1 MAISANPSTNP
12 VRADA
17 KSVDLRWLW
26 LLIGFALLPFTANRV
41 VFPLAAWI
49 APVFLL
55 RFERVSRRGGPALW
69 LIFAAYMLAGAIDLI
84 GIPGRGLDLL
94 LGLTLFPLYRAVR
107 FTLPYVTDRLLG
119 ARLGTWPRMLLFPA
133 SFVASDWLMGL
144 LHLTGTFGSPAYS
157 QYGVLPLMQLVSVT
171 GMYGLTFLVMWF
183 ASAVNAVWE
192 HGFRWRATRLPLAVF
207 GSVLAA
213 VFAFGF
219 ARLSLAAPTSPT
231 VKAATITIS
240 PAVYNQAN
248 DGLAWATFNRA
259 TTAQR
264 AAWRPRFTATVDQ
277 MLART
282 QTALSQGA
290 KLVVWQ
296 EESALVLPEDR
307 QNAISRAAALA
318 RSNGAYLQIWL
329 GVFTRS
335 QSLPYFLN
343 QAILI
348 SPAGTV
354 VWTYE
359 KTYPVTGGESAV
371 TVRGSGVLPVAG
383 TPYGRLT
390 TAICYDL
397 EYPGLLRQ
405 AGQKGA
411 DILLAP
417 NNEPYSFQASYR
429 GGEQVYRAIE
439 NGTSLIRPDGDGISL
454 MTDYLGRVIASQNYS
469 ASNNGIMLASV
480 PTRGVRT
487 IYSHIGDA
495 FAYLCTIGL
504 VLGIHLA
511 RRAKRN
517 SARTSQAANDDLTN
531 HGTPTPVP
539 HRLRRTPLVT
549 RLYERLLGDS

>member
-1 MAISANPSTNP
+1 MRLPKLTSPGDGAKATPISDSPQ
-12 VRADA
+12 A
-17 KSVDLRWLW
+17 KTIDLRWLW
-26 LLIGFALLPFTANRV
+26 LLIGFALLPFTAYRV
-41 VFPLAAWI
+41 VIPVAAWI
-49 APVFLL
+49 APAFLL
-55 RFERVSRRGGPALW
+55 RFERVSRGQRSLW
-69 LIFAAYMLAGAIDLI
+69 LIFAAYTIAGVFDMR
-84 GIPGRGLDLL
+84 GISGHGVDLL
-94 LGLTLFPLYRAVR
+94 LGLTFFPLVRAFR
-107 FTLPYVTDRLLG
+107 FTLPYVTDRLVSP
-119 ARLGTWPRMLLFPA
+119 RLGTWPRMLVFPA
-133 SFVASDWLMGL
+133 AFVASDWLMGL

-192 HGFRWRATRLPLAVF
+192 HGFQWRATRLPLGVF

-231 VKAATITIS
+231 VKAATITLS
-240 PAVYNQAN
+240 PAVFNQAN
-248 DGLAWATFNRA
+248 DGLDLATFNRA
-259 TTAQR
+259 TSAQR

-296 EESALVLPEDR
+296 EESALVLPGDR

-318 RSNGAYLQIWL
+318 RSHGAYLEIWL
-329 GVFTRS
+329 GVLNRT
-335 QSLPYFLN
+335 QSLPYFAN

-348 SPAGTV
+348 SPAGSV
-354 VWTYE
+354 VWTYD
-359 KTYPVTGGESAV
+359 KTYPVGPGGESAID
-371 TVRGSGVLPVAG
+371 VRGSGVLPVAD

-390 TAICYDL
+390 TAICNDL

-405 AGQKGA
+405 AGQEGA

-417 NNEPYSFQASYR
+417 NHEIYSFQASYR
-429 GGEQVYRAIE
+429 AGEQVYRAIE

-480 PTRGVRT
+480 PTRGVST

-511 RRAKRN
+511 RRAKR
-517 SARTSQAANDDLTN
+517 SEKRTSATAPPKQPQA
-531 HGTPTPVP
+531 V
-539 HRLRRTPLVT
+539 
-549 RLYERLLGDS
+549 

>member
-1 MAISANPSTNP
+1 
-12 VRADA
+12 
-17 KSVDLRWLW
+17 VDLRWLW
-26 LLIGFALLPFTANRV
+26 LLIGFALLPFTAYRV

-69 LIFAAYMLAGAIDLI
+69 LIFAAYMLAGVIDLI
-84 GIPGRGLDLL
+84 GIPDRGLDLL

-144 LHLTGTFGSPAYS
+144 LHLTGTSGSPAYS

-171 GMYGLTFLVMWF
+171 GMYGLTFLVIWF
-183 ASAVNAVWE
+183 ASAVNAAWE
-192 HGFRWRATRLPLAVF
+192 HGFQWRATRLPLAVF

-231 VKAATITIS
+231 VKAATITLS
-240 PAVYNQAN
+240 PAVFNQAN
-248 DGLAWATFNRA
+248 DGPDWATFNRA
-259 TTAQR
+259 TSAQR
-264 AAWRPRFTATVDQ
+264 ALWRPRFAATVDQ

-296 EESALVLPEDR
+296 EQSALVLPGDR

-318 RSNGAYLQIWL
+318 RSHGAYLQIWL
-329 GVFTRS
+329 GVLNQT
-335 QSLPYFLN
+335 QSLHYFAN

-354 VWTYE
+354 VWTYN
-359 KTYPVTGGESAV
+359 KTYPVVPNESAV
-371 TVRGSGVLPVAG
+371 TVRGSGVLPVAD

-390 TAICYDL
+390 TAICNDL

-417 NNEPYSFQASYR
+417 NHEAYSFQTSYR
-429 GGEQVYRAIE
+429 AGEQVYRAIE
-439 NGTSLIRPDGDGISL
+439 NGTSLIRPTGDGISL
-454 MTDYLGRVIASQNYS
+454 MTDYQGRVIASQNYS
-469 ASNNGIMLASV
+469 ASNNGILLANV
-480 PTRGVRT
+480 PTQGVRT

-504 VLGIHLA
+504 LLGIHLA
-511 RRAKRN
+511 RRAKR
-517 SARTSQAANDDLTN
+517 SEKRTSATAPPKQPQA
-531 HGTPTPVP
+531 V
-539 HRLRRTPLVT
+539 
-549 RLYERLLGDS
+549 